1 MIAFAMNQSWRKCVM
16 GKSWL
21 LCALL
26 GTMAWGQAPP
36 SGPPPAP
43 ATPAA
48 PVDTS
53 ASVPDNAPV
62 LTIEGVCP
70 PQPKPAAAKSAAA
83 KPDSTKA
90 SASPADCKT
99 VITKAQFEQ
108 LANNLAPNITP
119 QMKKQLASVLPRLMA
134 MANDAKKQGLDKTPE
149 YKERVKFRTMQVL
162 AEELQ
167 QNIQEKATKV
177 PDADIEK
184 YYKDHPENFEQ
195 YNLDRLFVPRTRQA
209 AELKSEPGKNEKLT
223 EEDQKAKEAAEKAE
237 AEQSEQAMTKLAD
250 DLRAR
255 AAAGEDF
262 LKLQKEAF
270 EAAGMK
276 IESPTV
282 NLPST
287 RRTSVAPSH
296 AAVFD
301 LKPGEV
307 SPVISDAGGH
317 YVYKLNSKTEEPLD
331 QAKTEIHGRLQNERM
346 RESMDKLNSSFK
358 VETNEA
364 YFGPGGA
371 GAMPPRPIRP
381 GQGIGRG
388 SAPSGAASQ
397 PPTPP
402 QSPAAK
408 PN

>member
-1 MIAFAMNQSWRKCVM
+1 M

-26 GTMAWGQAPP
+26 ATMAWGQAAPP
-36 SGPPPAP
+36 SAPAAPPAP
-43 ATPAA
+43 A
-48 PVDTS
+48 DTS

-62 LTIEGVCP
+62 LTIEGVCA
-70 PQPKPAAAKSAAA
+70 PQPKSAATTGATA
-83 KPDSTKA
+83 KPSSEKA
-90 SASPADCKT
+90 PASKPSADCKT
-99 VITKAQFEQ
+99 VFTKAQFEQ

-119 QMKKQLASVLPRLMA
+119 QMRKQLASVLPRLMA
-134 MANDAKKQGLDKTPE
+134 MANDAKKQGLDKTPQ
-149 YKERVKFRTMQVL
+149 YKERVKLRTMQVL

-167 QNIQEKATKV
+167 QNIQEKAAKV

-184 YYKDHPENFEQ
+184 YYKDHPESFEQ
-195 YNLDRLFVPRTRQA
+195 YNLDRLFVPRTKQA
-209 AELKSEPGKNEKLT
+209 SELKNEAEKNAKLT
-223 EEDQKAKEAAEKAE
+223 EDEQKAKEAAEKVDA
-237 AEQSEQAMTKLAD
+237 ANNEQAMTKLAD
-250 DLRAR
+250 DLRGR

-287 RRTSVAPSH
+287 RRTGLAPAH

-317 YVYKLNSKTEEPLD
+317 YIYKLNGKTEEPLE
-331 QAKTEIHGRLQNERM
+331 QAKSEIHGRLQNERM
-346 RESMDKLNSSFK
+346 RDSMEKLNSSFK

-364 YFGPGGA
+364 YFGPGGP
-371 GAMPPRPIRP
+371 GAMAPRPIRP
-381 GQGIGRG
+381 TPGMRPGTT
-388 SAPSGAASQ
+388 PPGAASQ

-402 QSPAAK
+402 ADQTPAAK

>member
-1 MIAFAMNQSWRKCVM
+1 M

-26 GTMAWGQAPP
+26 ATMAWGQAAPP
-36 SGPPPAP
+36 AAP

-53 ASVPDNAPV
+53 ASVPANAPV
-62 LTIEGVCP
+62 LTIEGVCAP
-70 PQPKPAAAKSAAA
+70 KPKPAAAKGAAA
-83 KPDSTKA
+83 KPA
-90 SASPADCKT
+90 SAKTSEAADCKT
-99 VITKAQFEQ
+99 VITKAQFEE

-119 QMKKQLASVLPRLMA
+119 QMKKQLASVLPRLIA
-134 MANDAKKQGLDKTPE
+134 MADDAKKQGLDKTPQ
-149 YKERVKFRTMQVL
+149 YRERVKFQTMRVL

-167 QNIQEKATKV
+167 QNIQEEAAKV

-195 YNLDRLFVPRTRQA
+195 YNLDRIFVPRTRQTA
-209 AELKSEPGKNEKLT
+209 DLKNEPAKNEKLT
-223 EEDQKAKEAAEKAE
+223 EDQQKAKEAADKAKAE
-237 AEQSEQAMTKLAD
+237 EGEQAMAKLAD
-250 DLRAR
+250 DLRAQ
-255 AAAGEDF
+255 AAAGGDF

-282 NLPST
+282 NLPNS
-287 RRTSVAPSH
+287 RRAGLPPAH
-296 AAVFD
+296 AAAFE

-307 SPVISDAGGH
+307 SPVINDAGGH
-317 YVYKLNSKTEEPLD
+317 YIYKLNSKTETPLE
-331 QAKTEIHGRLQNERM
+331 QAETEIRGRLQSERM
-346 RESMDKLNSSFK
+346 REQMDKLNSSFK

-364 YFGPGGA
+364 YFGPGGP
-371 GAMPPRPIRP
+371 GAMPPRPGRPMPGMRP
-381 GQGIGRG
+381 GPPP
-388 SAPSGAASQ
+388 AGAASQ

-402 QSPAAK
+402 ADQPPAAK

>member
-1 MIAFAMNQSWRKCVM
+1 MR
-16 GKSWL
+16 KSWL

-26 GTMAWGQAPP
+26 ATMAWGQSPP
-36 SGPPPAP
+36 PPATPPAP
-43 ATPAA
+43 A
-48 PVDTS
+48 DTS
-53 ASVPDNAPV
+53 AVPDDAPV
-62 LTIEGVCP
+62 LTIEGVCAA
-70 PQPKPAAAKSAAA
+70 QPKPAAAKGAAA
-83 KPDSTKA
+83 KPAAEKTPTSK
-90 SASPADCKT
+90 SSGDCKT
-99 VITKAQFEQ
+99 IFTKAQFEK
-108 LANNLAPNITP
+108 LANDLAPNITP

-134 MANDAKKQGLDKTPE
+134 MADDAKKQGLDKTPQ
-149 YKERVKFRTMQVL
+149 YRERVKFRTMQVL

-167 QNIQEKATKV
+167 QNIQEDAAKV

-195 YNLDRLFVPRTRQA
+195 YNLDRLFVPRTKQASELKNEAEKNGKLTEDEQKAKQA
-209 AELKSEPGKNEKLT
+209 AEKT
-223 EEDQKAKEAAEKAE
+223 E
-237 AEQSEQAMTKLAD
+237 AEQNEQAMTKVAD

-287 RRTSVAPSH
+287 RRTSLAPSH

-307 SPVISDAGGH
+307 SQVISDAGGH
-317 YVYKLNSKTEEPLD
+317 YIYKLNSKTEEPLE
-331 QAKTEIHGRLQNERM
+331 QAKAEIHGRLQNERL
-346 RESMDKLNSSFK
+346 RASMEKLNSSFK

-364 YFGPGGA
+364 YFGPGGP
-371 GAMPPRPIRP
+371 GAMPPRPGRPTPGMRP
-381 GQGIGRG
+381 G
-388 SAPSGAASQ
+388 APPTGAASQ

-402 QSPAAK
+402 AAQPPAAK

>member
-1 MIAFAMNQSWRKCVM
+1 M

-26 GTMAWGQAPP
+26 ATMAWGQAAPP
-36 SGPPPAP
+36 PVPATPPAP
-43 ATPAA
+43 A
-48 PVDTS
+48 DTS
-53 ASVPDNAPV
+53 AAVPANAPV
-62 LTIEGVCP
+62 LTIEGVCA
-70 PQPKPAAAKSAAA
+70 PQPKPAAAKGTTA
-83 KPDSTKA
+83 KPAAEKSPTSK
-90 SASPADCKT
+90 SAADCKT
-99 VITKAQFEQ
+99 IFTKAQFEQ

-134 MANDAKKQGLDKTPE
+134 MAEEAKKQRLDKTPQ

-162 AEELQ
+162 AESLQ
-167 QNIQEKATKV
+167 QNIQEDAAKV

-195 YNLDRLFVPRTRQA
+195 YNLDRLFVPRTKQPS
-209 AELKSEPGKNEKLT
+209 ELKNEAEKNGKLT
-223 EEDQKAKEAAEKAE
+223 EDEQKAKEAAEKAE
-237 AEQSEQAMTKLAD
+237 AAQNEQAMSKLAD

-255 AAAGEDF
+255 AASGEDF

-287 RRTSVAPSH
+287 RRTSLAPSH

-317 YVYKLNSKTEEPLD
+317 YIYKLNSKTEEPLE

-346 RESMDKLNSSFK
+346 RESMEKLNSSFK

-364 YFGPGGA
+364 YFGPGGP
-371 GAMPPRPIRP
+371 GAMPPRPGRPTPGMRP
-381 GQGIGRG
+381 G
-388 SAPSGAASQ
+388 APPGGAASQ
-397 PPTPP
+397 QPTPP
-402 QSPAAK
+402 ADQTPAAR

>member
-1 MIAFAMNQSWRKCVM
+1 M

-26 GTMAWGQAPP
+26 ATMAWGQAPP
-36 SGPPPAP
+36 TPAP
-43 ATPAA
+43 ATPPV
-48 PVDTS
+48 PVDNS
-53 ASVPDNAPV
+53 ASVPPNGAV
-62 LTIEGVCP
+62 ITIEGVCA
-70 PQPKPAAAKSAAA
+70 PQPKPAAAKGAAA
-83 KPDSTKA
+83 KPA
-90 SASPADCKT
+90 SAKTPEGKSSADCKT
-99 VITKAQFEQ
+99 VITKAQFEL

-134 MANDAKKQGLDKTPE
+134 MADDAKKQGLDKTPQ

-162 AEELQ
+162 AEALQ
-167 QNIQEKATKV
+167 QKIQEEAANV

-195 YNLDRLFVPRTRQA
+195 YNLDRIFVPRTKQE
-209 AELKSEPGKNEKLT
+209 AELKTEPGNEKLT
-223 EEDQKAKEAAEKAE
+223 EDEQKAKEAAENAKE
-237 AEQSEQAMTKLAD
+237 EEGQQAMNKLAD
-250 DLRAR
+250 DLRTR

-262 LKLQKEAF
+262 IKLQKEAF

-282 NLPST
+282 NLPSI
-287 RRTSVAPSH
+287 RRTGLSPAH

-301 LKPGEV
+301 LKAGEV

-317 YVYKLNSKTEEPLD
+317 YIYKLNSKTEVPLE
-331 QAKTEIHGRLQNERM
+331 QAKGEIHSRLQNERM
-346 RESMDKLNSSFK
+346 REQIEKLNSSFK

-364 YFGPGGA
+364 YFGPGGP
-371 GAMPPRPIRP
+371 GAMPPRPMRPMPGMRP
-381 GQGIGRG
+381 GTQP
-388 SAPSGAASQ
+388 AGAASHPPAA

-402 QSPAAK
+402 ADQPPAAK

>member
-1 MIAFAMNQSWRKCVM
+1 M

-26 GTMAWGQAPP
+26 ASMAWGQALPP
-36 SGPPPAP
+36 TAP
-43 ATPAA
+43 ATPPA
-48 PVDTS
+48 PEDTS
-53 ASVPDNAPV
+53 ASVPADAPV

-70 PQPKPAAAKSAAA
+70 PQPKPAAAKGAAA

-99 VITKAQFEQ
+99 VITKTQFEQ

-134 MANDAKKQGLDKTPE
+134 MANDAKKQGLDKTPQ
-149 YKERVKFRTMQVL
+149 YNERMKFRTMQVL

-167 QNIQEKATKV
+167 QKIQEKAANV

-195 YNLDRLFVPRTRQA
+195 YNLDRLFVPRTKQA
-209 AELKSEPGKNEKLT
+209 SAELKNEGEKNGKLSEDE
-223 EEDQKAKEAAEKAE
+223 QKAKEAAEKAE
-237 AEQSEQAMTKLAD
+237 AEQNEQAMTKLAD

-255 AAAGEDF
+255 AAGGEDF
-262 LKLQKEAF
+262 LKLQKDAF

-287 RRTSVAPSH
+287 RRTSLAPSH

-317 YVYKLNSKTEEPLD
+317 YIYKLNSKTEEPLD

-346 RESMDKLNSSFK
+346 RESMEKLNSSFK

-364 YFGPGGA
+364 YFGPGGP

-381 GQGIGRG
+381 TQGMRPGTPP
-388 SAPSGAASQ
+388 AGAASQ
-397 PPTPP
+397 PPTPAQP
-402 QSPAAK
+402 PAAK

>member
-1 MIAFAMNQSWRKCVM
+1 M

-26 GTMAWGQAPP
+26 ATMAWGQAAPAA
-36 SGPPPAP
+36 PPPAP
-43 ATPAA
+43 ATPPA

-53 ASVPDNAPV
+53 ASVPADAPV
-62 LTIEGVCP
+62 LTIEGVCA
-70 PQPKPAAAKSAAA
+70 PQPKPAAAKGAAA
-83 KPDSTKA
+83 KPTSAKT
-90 SASPADCKT
+90 SASTSSADCKT

-119 QMKKQLASVLPRLMA
+119 QMKKQLASILPRLMA
-134 MANDAKKQGLDKTPE
+134 MADDAKKQGLDKTPQ

-162 AEELQ
+162 AEALQ
-167 QNIQEKATKV
+167 QKIQEEAAKV

-184 YYKDHPENFEQ
+184 YYKEHPDNFEQ
-195 YNLDRLFVPRTRQA
+195 YDLDRIFVPRTKQEA
-209 AELKSEPGKNEKLT
+209 DLKNEPGKNEKLT
-223 EEDQKAKEAAEKAE
+223 EDEQKAKEAAEKAKE
-237 AEQSEQAMTKLAD
+237 EEGQQAMTKLAD

-262 LKLQKEAF
+262 IKLQKEAF

-282 NLPST
+282 NLPSI
-287 RRTSVAPSH
+287 RRTGLSPAH
-296 AAVFD
+296 AAAFD

-307 SPVISDAGGH
+307 SQVISDAGGH
-317 YVYKLNSKTEEPLD
+317 YIYKLNSKTETPLD
-331 QAKTEIHGRLQNERM
+331 QAKGEIRSRLQNERT

-364 YFGPGGA
+364 YFGPGGP
-371 GAMPPRPIRP
+371 GAVPPRPMRP
-381 GQGIGRG
+381 MPGMRLGTPP
-388 SAPSGAASQ
+388 AGAASQ

-402 QSPAAK
+402 ADQPPAAK

>member
-1 MIAFAMNQSWRKCVM
+1 M
-16 GKSWL
+16 GKSGL

-26 GTMAWGQAPP
+26 ATMAWGQAAPP
-36 SGPPPAP
+36 PTPATPPAP
-43 ATPAA
+43 A
-48 PVDTS
+48 DTS
-53 ASVPDNAPV
+53 ASVPANAPV
-62 LTIEGVCP
+62 LTIEGVCA
-70 PQPKPAAAKSAAA
+70 PQPKPATAKGAAA
-83 KPDSTKA
+83 KPA
-90 SASPADCKT
+90 SAKTSASTSPADCKT

-134 MANDAKKQGLDKTPE
+134 MAEDAKKQGLDKTPQ

-167 QNIQEKATKV
+167 QNIQEEAAKV
-177 PDADIEK
+177 PDADVEK
-184 YYKDHPENFEQ
+184 YYKDHPENFEI
-195 YNLDRLFVPRTRQA
+195 YNLDRIFVPRTRQE
-209 AELKSEPGKNEKLT
+209 AELKKEPGKNEKLT
-223 EEDQKAKEAAEKAE
+223 SDEQKAKEAADKTT
-237 AEQSEQAMTKLAD
+237 AEQGEQAMTKLAD
-250 DLRAR
+250 DLRTR

-287 RRTSVAPSH
+287 RRTSLSPAH
-296 AAVFD
+296 GAAFD

-307 SPVISDAGGH
+307 SQVISDAGGH
-317 YVYKLNSKTEEPLD
+317 YIYKLNSKTETPLE
-331 QAKTEIHGRLQNERM
+331 QAKAEIHGRLQNERM
-346 RESMDKLNSSFK
+346 REQMDKLNSSFK

-364 YFGPGGA
+364 YFGPGGP
-371 GAMPPRPIRP
+371 GAMPPRPGRPTPGMRP
-381 GQGIGRG
+381 GTPP
-388 SAPSGAASQ
+388 AGATSQ
-397 PPTPP
+397 PPPP
-402 QSPAAK
+402 ADQPPAAK

>member
-1 MIAFAMNQSWRKCVM
+1 M

-21 LCALL
+21 LCVLL
-26 GTMAWGQAPP
+26 GTMAWGQAAPA
-36 SGPPPAP
+36 GPPPAP
-43 ATPAA
+43 ATPPA

-70 PQPKPAAAKSAAA
+70 AQPKPAAAKGAAA
-83 KPDSTKA
+83 KPA
-90 SASPADCKT
+90 SEKTPAGKPSADCKT
-99 VITKAQFEQ
+99 VFTKAQFEQ

-119 QMKKQLASVLPRLMA
+119 QMRKQLASVLPRLMA
-134 MANDAKKQGLDKTPE
+134 MADDAKKQGLDKTPQ

-167 QNIQEKATKV
+167 QNIQENAAKV

-195 YNLDRLFVPRTRQA
+195 YNLDRLFVPRTKQTTT
-209 AELKSEPGKNEKLT
+209 ELKNESEKNGKLT
-223 EEDQKAKEAAEKAE
+223 EDEQKAKEAAEKTE
-237 AEQSEQAMTKLAD
+237 AAQNEQAMTKLAD

-287 RRTSVAPSH
+287 RRTSLAPTH

-317 YVYKLNSKTEEPLD
+317 YIYKLNSKTEEPLE
-331 QAKTEIHGRLQNERM
+331 QAKAEIHGRLQNERM
-346 RESMDKLNSSFK
+346 RESMEEVNSSFK

-364 YFGPGGA
+364 YFGPGGP
-371 GAMPPRPIRP
+371 GAMPPRPMRPAPGMRP
-381 GQGIGRG
+381 GNPP
-388 SAPSGAASQ
+388 AGAASQ
-397 PPTPP
+397 PPAPP
-402 QSPAAK
+402 ADQTPAAK

>member
-1 MIAFAMNQSWRKCVM
+1 M

-21 LCALL
+21 MCALL
-26 GTMAWGQAPP
+26 ATMAWGQTAPP
-36 SGPPPAP
+36 GAP
-43 ATPAA
+43 ATPPA
-48 PVDTS
+48 PTDTS

-62 LTIEGVCP
+62 LTIDGVCAP
-70 PQPKPAAAKSAAA
+70 EPKPAAAKGAAA
-83 KPDSTKA
+83 KPAAKKTPA
-90 SASPADCKT
+90 SNPSADCKT
-99 VITKAQFEQ
+99 VFTKAQFEQ

-119 QMKKQLASVLPRLMA
+119 QMRKQLASVLPRLMA
-134 MANDAKKQGLDKTPE
+134 MADEAKKQGLDKTPQ

-162 AEELQ
+162 AESLQ
-167 QNIQEKATKV
+167 QNIQEEAAKV
-177 PDADIEK
+177 SDADIEK

-195 YNLDRLFVPRTRQA
+195 YNLDRLFVPRTKQA
-209 AELKSEPGKNEKLT
+209 SELKNEAEKNEKLT
-223 EEDQKAKEAAEKAE
+223 EDEQKAKQAAEKAE
-237 AEQSEQAMTKLAD
+237 AEQNEEAMTKIAD

-255 AAAGEDF
+255 AASGEDF

-287 RRTSVAPSH
+287 RRTSLAPSH

-317 YVYKLNSKTEEPLD
+317 YIYKLNSKTEEPLE
-331 QAKTEIHGRLQNERM
+331 QAKAEIHGRLQNERM
-346 RESMDKLNSSFK
+346 RESIERLNNSFK

-364 YFGPGGA
+364 YFGPGGP
-371 GAMPPRPIRP
+371 GAMPPRPGRPTPGMRP
-381 GQGIGRG
+381 G
-388 SAPSGAASQ
+388 APPAGAASQ

-402 QSPAAK
+402 ASQTPAAR

>member
-1 MIAFAMNQSWRKCVM
+1 M

-26 GTMAWGQAPP
+26 ATMAWGQAA
-36 SGPPPAP
+36 PPPAP
-43 ATPAA
+43 ATPPA

-53 ASVPDNAPV
+53 ASVPANAPV
-62 LTIEGVCP
+62 LTIEGVCA
-70 PQPKPAAAKSAAA
+70 PKPAAITGAAA
-83 KPDSTKA
+83 KPS
-90 SASPADCKT
+90 SAKTSEPADCKT

-108 LANNLAPNITP
+108 MANNLAPNITP

-134 MANDAKKQGLDKTPE
+134 MADDAKKQGLDKTPQ

-167 QNIQEKATKV
+167 QNIQEEAAKV

-184 YYKDHPENFEQ
+184 YYKDHPENFEL
-195 YNLDRLFVPRTRQA
+195 YNLDRIFVPRTKQIA
-209 AELKSEPGKNEKLT
+209 DLKNEPAKNEKLT
-223 EEDQKAKEAAEKAE
+223 EDEQKAKEAADKAKFE
-237 AEQSEQAMTKLAD
+237 EGEQAMTKLAD
-250 DLRAR
+250 DLRAQ
-255 AAAGEDF
+255 AAAGGDF

-287 RRTSVAPSH
+287 RRASLPPAH
-296 AAVFD
+296 AAAFD

-307 SPVISDAGGH
+307 SQVINDAGGH
-317 YVYKLNSKTEEPLD
+317 YIYKLNSKTETPLE
-331 QAKTEIHGRLQNERM
+331 QAKAEIKGRLQSERM
-346 RESMDKLNSSFK
+346 REQMDKLNSSFK

-371 GAMPPRPIRP
+371 GAMPPRSGRPMPGMRP
-381 GQGIGRG
+381 GTPP
-388 SAPSGAASQ
+388 AGAASQ
-397 PPTPP
+397 PPAPP
-402 QSPAAK
+402 ADQPPAAK